1 MATPRSRQ
9 ACNISLDALNDWAE
23 VFKCRRC
30 LPAALSA
37 VFGAILFRPVA
48 DTQLAVILFGV
59 LLLACGCAGLN
70 SVQER
75 HTDSFFHRT
84 CHRPLV
90 TGRLNRQTAFWLS
103 VLSLGA
109 GLALLSTGTPPRV
122 LPPLL
127 GLAALLLY
135 NGIYTPLKALTVLAI
150 LPGGLAGALPPLIGW
165 SAAGG
170 QLADPRAWMVF
181 SLFFLWQ
188 IPHYCLIV
196 LHYRQE
202 YRIGPY
208 PSLACLF
215 AETTLQRIILLW
227 ILAFMVVA
235 LALAAVSFQLHAGS
249 RCILTSTAILLC
261 GLLSYQLLVTGQETR
276 YRYMLV
282 LLNTTFFTAITAVS
296 LWQLF
301 FHLADNGG

>member
-9 ACNISLDALNDWAE
+9 TCNASLGTLNDWTE

-37 VFGAILFRPVA
+37 IFGALLFRPVA
-48 DTQLAVILFGV
+48 DTQLALASFGV

-75 HTDSFFHRT
+75 QADSFFHRT

-90 TGRLNRQTAFWLS
+90 TGRLSRQTALWLS
-103 VLSLGA
+103 LLSLGA
-109 GLALLSTGTPPRV
+109 GLALLATGPPPCV

-135 NGIYTPLKALTVLAI
+135 NGIYTPLKAVTVLAI
-150 LPGGLAGALPPLIGW
+150 VPGGLAGALPPLIGW
-165 SAAGG
+165 TFAGG
-170 QLADPRAWMVF
+170 QIDDPRAWMLL

-208 PSLACLF
+208 PSLARLF
-215 AETTLQRIILLW
+215 AETALKRIILLW
-227 ILAFMVVA
+227 VLALMVVA
-235 LALAAVSFQLHAGS
+235 LALATVSHQLSTGS
-249 RCILTSTAILLC
+249 RWILASTAIMLS
-261 GLLSYQLLVTGQETR
+261 GLLSYQLLTTGQETR
-276 YRYMLV
+276 YRHMLV

-296 LWQLF
+296 LWQIIS
-301 FHLADNGG
+301 HLADNGI

>member
-1 MATPRSRQ
+1 MAAVRSRQ
-9 ACNISLDALNDWAE
+9 ACNIFLATLNDWAE

-37 VFGAILFRPVA
+37 VFGALLFRPVA
-48 DTQLAVILFGV
+48 DTQLALASLGV

-75 HTDSFFHRT
+75 RADSFFHRT

-90 TGRLNRQTAFWLS
+90 TGRLNRPTALWLS

-109 GLALLSTGTPPRV
+109 GLALLATGPASHV

-127 GLAALLLY
+127 GLAALLFY
-135 NGIYTPLKALTVLAI
+135 NGIYTPLKAVTVLAI
-150 LPGGLAGALPPLIGW
+150 VPGGLAGALPPLIGW
-165 SAAGG
+165 TFAGG
-170 QLADPRAWMVF
+170 QLDDPRAWMLF

-208 PSLACLF
+208 PSLARLF
-215 AETTLQRIILLW
+215 AEPALRRITLLW
-227 ILAFMVVA
+227 ILALMVVA
-235 LALAAVSFQLHAGS
+235 LALAAVSYQLNAGS
-249 RCILTSTAILLC
+249 RWILASTAILLSC
-261 GLLSYQLLVTGQETR
+261 LMSYHLLAKGQGTR
-276 YRYMLV
+276 YQHMLA
-282 LLNTTFFTAITAVS
+282 LLNTTFFTAIIAVS
-296 LWQLF
+296 LWQILS
-301 FHLADNGG
+301 HLADNGI

>member
-1 MATPRSRQ
+1 MAAPRSRQ
-9 ACNISLDALNDWAE
+9 PCNISLTALNDWAE

-37 VFGAILFRPVA
+37 GFGGILFRPVA
-48 DTQLAVILFGV
+48 DTQLTVMLFGV

-75 HTDSFFHRT
+75 HTDSYFHRT
-84 CHRPLV
+84 SHRPLV
-90 TGRLNRQTAFWLS
+90 TGRLNRQTAFGLS
-103 VLSLGA
+103 VLSLAA
-109 GLALLSTGTPPRV
+109 GLVLLASGHPPRL

-127 GLAALLLY
+127 GLAALLFY
-135 NGIYTPLKALTVLAI
+135 NGIYTPLKAVTVLAI

-170 QLADPRAWMVF
+170 QLEDPRAWMVF

-196 LHYRQE
+196 LHYLQE

-208 PSLACLF
+208 PSLARLF
-215 AETTLQRIILLW
+215 AEPALERIILLW

-235 LALAAVSFQLHAGS
+235 LTLATVSYQLSTGS
-249 RCILTSTAILLC
+249 RSILASTAILLC

-296 LWQLF
+296 LWQILC
-301 FHLADNGG
+301 HLADNGG